1 MTIRKILLHLSLFI
15 ATFFTTTVA
24 GVAWLNIDPF
34 ELSNFAYG
42 LPYSFSILFILTCH
56 EFGHYF
62 AARYHGVDAT
72 LPFFIPTPS
81 VPGFMNF
88 GTFGAVIKTQS
99 PIPSKKVMFDIGVAG
114 PIAGFFATI
123 AILIYGFT
131 HLPGKE
137 FILKIHPD
145 YFTQTQQ
152 GIGLTFGHSLL
163 YNFFGLIL
171 TNGATDFIPPMSE
184 MYHYPFLCTGWFGLF
199 VTSMN
204 LIPIGQLDGGHL
216 SYTMFGRNHTMVAN
230 VSFGF
235 IFLLGA
241 AGLLPLLGVETT
253 IGWSGWV
260 FWTLILLFVV
270 KLYHPP
276 VEDETELDANRRLIG
291 WLTFGILV
299 ISFTPSPFNIAF

>member
-1 MTIRKILLHLSLFI
+1 MKIGKILLHLGLFI
-15 ATFFTTTVA
+15 STFFTTTVA

-34 ELSNFAYG
+34 DLGNFTRG
-42 LPYSFSILFILTCH
+42 LPYSLAILFILTCH

-62 AARYHGVDAT
+62 AARYHGVEAT

-81 VPGFMNF
+81 LPGFLNF

-114 PIAGFFATI
+114 PIAGFIATMGV
-123 AILIYGFT
+123 LIYGFT

-137 FILKIHPD
+137 FILQIHPD
-145 YFTQTQQ
+145 YFTQTEQ
-152 GIGLTFGHSLL
+152 GVGLTFGSSLL
-163 YNFFGLIL
+163 YNFFGAAF
-171 TNGATDFIPPMSE
+171 TNGAKDFIPPMSE

-216 SYTMFGRNHTMVAN
+216 SYTMFGERHKMVSN
-230 VSFGF
+230 VAFGI
-235 IFLLGA
+235 IFLTGA
-241 AGLLPLLGVETT
+241 AGFLPMIGIETT
-253 IGWSGWV
+253 FGWSGWI
-260 FWTLILLFVV
+260 FWTLILLFIV

-276 VEDETELDANRRLIG
+276 VDDETELDSNRRLIG
-291 WLTFGILV
+291 WLTFAILIV
-299 ISFTPSPFNIAF
+299 SFTPSPFNISL

>member
-1 MTIRKILLHLSLFI
+1 MTIGKTLLHLGLFI

-34 ELSNFAYG
+34 ELSNFSYG
-42 LPYSFSILFILTCH
+42 LPYSLSILFILTCH

-62 AARYHGVDAT
+62 AARYHGVDVT

-81 VPGFMNF
+81 LPGFMNF

-114 PIAGFFATI
+114 PIAGFIATI
-123 AILIYGFT
+123 GMLIYGFT

-137 FILKIHPD
+137 FILQIHPD
-145 YFTQTQQ
+145 YFAPTQQ
-152 GIGLTFGHSLL
+152 GVGLTFGSSLL
-163 YNFFGLIL
+163 YNFFGIAL
-171 TNGATDFIPPMSE
+171 TNGAADFIPPMSE

-199 VTSMN
+199 VTAMN

-216 SYTMFGRNHTMVAN
+216 SYTMFGERHKMVSN
-230 VSFGF
+230 VAFGI

-241 AGLLPLLGVETT
+241 AGFLPMLGIETSF
-253 IGWSGWV
+253 GWSGWV

-276 VEDETELDANRRLIG
+276 VDDETELDPNRKLIG
-291 WLTFGILV
+291 WLTFGILIV
-299 ISFTPSPFNIAF
+299 SFIPTPFNIAF